1 MVYISLG
8 CTSLWGVHLWLCLFG
23 IFKKLIIAS
32 SVRSNT
38 PQICTLYRLMKLVMY
53 TLSGVL
59 LQYVFPGMDLSDQ
72 YIFCKQVGITS
83 TILFNGESVTPLPS
97 LKKGLILELLKIKR
111 SKGTWPLY
119 RKWIEKL
126 HSNPGSPS
134 VNALR
139 QSVLAVETKSEKI

>member
-1 MVYISLG
+1 
-8 CTSLWGVHLWLCLFG
+8 
-23 IFKKLIIAS
+23 
-32 SVRSNT
+32 
-38 PQICTLYRLMKLVMY
+38 MY

-126 HSNPGSPS
+126 HSNPRSPS

-139 QSVLAVETKSEKI
+139 QSVLAVETKSEKISIELAL

>member
-1 MVYISLG
+1 M
-8 CTSLWGVHLWLCLFG
+8 
-23 IFKKLIIAS
+23 A
-32 SVRSNT
+32 N
-38 PQICTLYRLMKLVMY
+38 RLL
-53 TLSGVL
+53 
-59 LQYVFPGMDLSDQ
+59 D
-72 YIFCKQVGITS
+72 
-83 TILFNGESVTPLPS
+83 PLPL

-139 QSVLAVETKSEKI
+139 QSVLAVETKSEKIKKNCTLELEKFMQELYKIPGHALSPRSQ